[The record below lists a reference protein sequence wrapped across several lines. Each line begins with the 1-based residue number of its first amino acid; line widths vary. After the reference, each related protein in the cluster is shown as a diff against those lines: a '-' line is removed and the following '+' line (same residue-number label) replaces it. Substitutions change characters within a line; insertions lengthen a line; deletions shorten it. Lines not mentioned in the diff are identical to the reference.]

1 LEERVQVAARAAE
14 SGVTER
20 KAVAGRRP
28 GGWRLREGERRL
40 LLIVG
45 DLLASGLAAFLALAL
60 WAQLDWLGFTWEFVR
75 FRAGFVALLPLA
87 WVALLVNLYDLRRA
101 ASLRETV
108 RDVLLAAGAG
118 LMLYALVYFA
128 LVRPATAETL
138 DQAAT
143 LPRRGPL
150 YFLALTTLFTFAWRW
165 VYIKIFS
172 AVAFQRR
179 VLVVGAGEAG
189 RSLLAVVQS
198 HRPVP
203 FQVVGLIDD
212 DQQKRQQEI
221 AGARVLG
228 GSAELLELARREAVS
243 DLVVAI
249 QGPMNG
255 AMFQALLEAQERGI
269 EIVRMPVAYEELLGR
284 VPIQHL
290 EADWVLRSFVDEIR
304 VSGSYLV
311 AKRLMDL
318 LGAVLGLGA
327 FALAFPWV
335 AVAVMI
341 ESGWPVMFRQD
352 RLGRGGRRYRVL
364 KVRTMLQDAE
374 ADGVAHWAQ
383 EQDPR
388 TTLVGRILRRTH
400 LDEFPQFWNV
410 LKGEMS
416 LVGPRPERP
425 ELVAELERIIPF
437 YRARLLVK
445 PGLTGWAQVNYGKGA
460 SVEGSAEK
468 LEYDLYYIKHRGLVL
483 DLWIILR
490 TLGRV
495 VGFQGV

>member
-1 LEERVQVAARAAE
+1 MSEDTSVNA
-14 SGVTER
+14 
-20 KAVAGRRP
+20 RRP
-28 GGWRLREGERRL
+28 AGWRLREGERRR
-40 LLIVG
+40 LLILG
-45 DLLASGLAAFLALAL
+45 DLLASALAAFLALAL
-60 WAQLDWLGFTWEFVR
+60 WAQLDWFGFTWEFVR

-87 WVALLVNLYDLRRA
+87 WIALLVNLYDLRRA
-101 ASLRETV
+101 ASLRATF
-108 RDVLLAAGAG
+108 RAVLLAAGAG
-118 LMLYALVYFA
+118 LVIYALIYFV
-128 LVRPATAETL
+128 LVRPATL
-138 DQAAT
+138 DPGDQTAT

-150 YFLALTTLFTFAWRW
+150 YFLALTTLFTLGWRW
-165 VYIKIFS
+165 LYTRVFT
-172 AVAFQRR
+172 AAAFQRR
-179 VLVVGAGEAG
+179 VLLVGAGEAG
-189 RSLLAVVQS
+189 RSLLSVVQQ
-198 HRPVP
+198 HNPVP

-212 DQQKRQQEI
+212 DQQKRGQEI
-221 AGARVLG
+221 GGARVLG
-228 GSAELLELARREAVS
+228 GSAELIELARREAVS

-249 QGPMNG
+249 QGPMNSE
-255 AMFQALLEAQERGI
+255 MFQALLDAQEQGI

-304 VSGSYLV
+304 VSGFYLV
-311 AKRLMDL
+311 VKRLMDMV
-318 LGAVLGLGA
+318 GAVLGLA
-327 FALAFPWV
+327 VFILASPWIALAV
-335 AVAVMI
+335 LV
-341 ESGWPVMFRQD
+341 ESGRPVMFRQD
-352 RLGRGGRRYRVL
+352 RLGRGGRRYQVL

-410 LKGEMS
+410 LKGQMS

-425 ELVAELERIIPF
+425 ELVGELEGIIPF

-460 SVEGSAEK
+460 SIEGSAEK